1 MKISIGSKIVDGPWG
16 GGNLFIKNMTEYLL
30 SQGHE
35 VINNLS
41 ESNIDLIL
49 LTDPRNKR
57 NRRQPLII
65 LTLKNIKNM

>member
-16 GGNLFIKNMTEYLL
+16 GGNLFIKNMTEYLV

-35 VINNLS
+35 VINSLS

-57 NRRQPLII
+57 ESSSTFNHIDI
-65 LTLKNIKNM
+65 AKYKK